1 MPQTSARAAISR
13 ERLLAAAGEAF
24 AQRGFHA
31 TTTRDIAAAAGMSPA
46 AVYVHHA
53 SKEEL
58 LHLIALEGHLQT
70 QRLVRDAIAASDDP
84 VEQLREVARAF
95 TAFHTEQHSVARV
108 INYELVSL
116 DAEHRRE
123 IDALRLSIR
132 REVQGVI
139 ERGVRA
145 GVFDTPDPQLV
156 TMAVL
161 SSGIDIA
168 RWHQV
173 EATWPA
179 HRIIAFYTDL
189 ALRMV
194 GAPRRGS
201 A

>member
-1 MPQTSARAAISR
+1 MPQTSTRAAVSR

-70 QRLVRDAIAASDDP
+70 QRIVRGAIVASDDP
-84 VEQLREVARAF
+84 VAQLREVVRAF
-95 TAFHTEQHSVARV
+95 TTFHTQQHSLARV

-116 DAEHRRE
+116 DEEHRRE
-123 IDALRLSIR
+123 IDTLRRAIR
-132 REVQGVI
+132 RDVQGVVD
-139 ERGVRA
+139 RGVRT
-145 GVFDTPDPQLV
+145 GVFDTPDPRLA
-156 TMAVL
+156 TMAIL
-161 SSGIDIA
+161 SLGIDIA
-168 RWHQV
+168 RWHHV
-173 EATWPA
+173 EANWPA
-179 HRIIAFYTDL
+179 RRIVAFYTDL

-194 GAPRRGS
+194 GAATKGS

>member
-1 MPQTSARAAISR
+1 MPQTSSRAALSR

-24 AQRGFHA
+24 AQQGFHA

-70 QRLVRDAIAASDDP
+70 QRLVREAIATSDDP
-84 VEQLREVARAF
+84 VAQLQEVARAF
-95 TAFHTEQHSVARV
+95 TAFHTEQHSLARV

-116 DAEHRRE
+116 DSDHRRE
-123 IDALRLSIR
+123 IDGLRRAIR
-132 REVQGVI
+132 RDVQGVI

-145 GVFDTPDPQLV
+145 GVFDTPDPKLA
-156 TMAVL
+156 TMAIL
-161 SSGIDIA
+161 SLGIDIA
-168 RWHQV
+168 RWHDV
-173 EATWPA
+173 EASLPTR
-179 HRIIAFYTDL
+179 RIVTFYTDL
-189 ALRMV
+189 ALRLV
-194 GAPRRGS
+194 GAPRKGS

>member
-1 MPQTSARAAISR
+1 MPTTSARAAISR
-13 ERLLAAAGEAF
+13 ERLLTAAGEAF

-70 QRLVRDAIAASDDP
+70 HCLVRDAIATSDDP
-84 VEQLREVARAF
+84 VVQLREVVRAF
-95 TAFHTEQHSVARV
+95 TTFHAEQHSLARV

-116 DAEHRRE
+116 DEAHRRE
-123 IDALRLSIR
+123 IDVLRRAIR
-132 REVQGVI
+132 RDVQGVI
-139 ERGVRA
+139 ERGLRT
-145 GVFDTPDPQLV
+145 GVFDTPDPKLA
-156 TMAVL
+156 TMAIL
-161 SSGIDIA
+161 SLGIDIA

-179 HRIIAFYTDL
+179 RRIVASYTDL

-194 GAPRRGS
+194 GAPRKGPV
-201 A
+201 